1 MYVCIELLCFF
12 PSSIPQPLH
21 KKQSRMRM
29 VIAQGHSVT
38 VSASYMKRGGVGN
51 AGALVGG

>member
-12 PSSIPQPLH
+12 LSSIPQPLH